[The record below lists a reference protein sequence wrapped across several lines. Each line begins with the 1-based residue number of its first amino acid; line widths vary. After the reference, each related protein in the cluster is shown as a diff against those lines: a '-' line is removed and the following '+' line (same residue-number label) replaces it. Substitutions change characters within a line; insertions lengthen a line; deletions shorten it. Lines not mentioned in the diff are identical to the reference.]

1 MSDDANLPDG
11 NDSTRPESLLTGR
24 SNPRTSLDYI
34 VALTGKLESAHQ
46 SIRLRYVPDK
56 LLIDSASF
64 AEYLAFLDGDGPAAP
79 EHVALTLLDEMNN
92 EIVPRWVQI
101 AVTGGKDDSEIGNE
115 TPSETIFVEDRQPN
129 WENSDILDRLP
140 PL

>member
-1 MSDDANLPDG
+1 MSDDVNLPDG

-64 AEYLAFLDGDGPAAP
+64 AAYLAFLDGDGPAAP

-101 AVTGGKDDSEIGNE
+101 AVTGG
-115 TPSETIFVEDRQPN
+115 SETVIVEDRQPN

>member
-1 MSDDANLPDG
+1 LSDDTNLP
-11 NDSTRPESLLTGR
+11 NDDESTRPESLLTGR
-24 SNPRTSLDYI
+24 SNPRISLDYI
-34 VALTGKLESAHQ
+34 VTLTGKLESSHQ

-56 LLIDSASF
+56 LLIDGAAF
-64 AEYLAFLDGDGPAAP
+64 TAHLAFLDGDGAVAP

-101 AVTGGKDDSEIGNE
+101 AVTGG
-115 TPSETIFVEDRQPN
+115 SETVIVEDRQPN

>member
-1 MSDDANLPDG
+1 MSDDTNLP
-11 NDSTRPESLLTGR
+11 NDDESTRPESLLTGR
-24 SNPRTSLDYI
+24 SNPRISLDYI
-34 VALTGKLESAHQ
+34 VTLTGKLESSHQ

-56 LLIDSASF
+56 LLIDGAAF
-64 AEYLAFLDGDGPAAP
+64 TAYLAFLDGDGAVAP

-101 AVTGGKDDSEIGNE
+101 AVTGG
-115 TPSETIFVEDRQPN
+115 SETVIVEDRQPN